1 MTTTAK
7 KSTAVRPTVLMA
19 RKQTPIWSLKNFDDR
34 LVIVF
39 FGVSILGHTL
49 FFVVEGLDIFSHRK
63 VMVEEWVMDAE
74 IISDID
80 FAASDRSAIDN
91 AKEAEEVKVRENLLP
106 QLTKTFSVKEDTVP
120 EETVAEEKIVEEKK
134 EEKKEAA
141 KPEKTEDL
149 KIQTKNKED
158 NKLDQREAK
167 KRLAMQALID
177 SNKTAKTNEAE
188 VSSDDIANKILNNL
202 KGGVAGGSARGK
214 QIIGQYVGMVRRAV
228 HGNYSLPD
236 AYNLKG
242 AAMEVTLLIVVS
254 ARGDITKLEI
264 EKGSGDRVFDDLT
277 INAVKASSPL
287 PKPPEELVGE
297 KIYLNFK
304 P

>member
-1 MTTTAK
+1 MTTAAK
-7 KSTAVRPTVLMA
+7 KNTAVRPTVLMA
-19 RKQTPIWSLKNFDDR
+19 RRQTPIWSLKNYDDR

-39 FGVSILGHTL
+39 VAVSIIGHTL
-49 FFVVEGLDIFSHRK
+49 FFVVEGLDIFSHRN

-74 IISDID
+74 IISDVD
-80 FAASDRSAIDN
+80 FAASDKSSIQN
-91 AKEAEEVKVRENLLP
+91 AKVAEEVKVQENLLP

-120 EETVAEEKIVEEKK
+120 EEVVAEEKIVEEKK
-134 EEKKEAA
+134 EEKKVAV

-149 KIQTKNKED
+149 QIKTQNKED
-158 NKLDQREAK
+158 NKLEQREAK

-264 EKGSGDRVFDDLT
+264 EKSSGDSMFDDMT
-277 INAVKASSPL
+277 VNAVKASSPL
-287 PKPPEELVGE
+287 PKPPKELVGE
-297 KIYLNFK
+297 TIFLNFK